1 MDTSSTRYRAPM
13 KKAQLTLSFMVK
25 DWRLS
30 PKTGNKVNLSAL
42 SRLPRWRLWLK
53 NLTANAGDLR
63 DVHSIS
69 GLERSPGR
77 GHGNS
82 LQYSCL
88 KSPYGQRS
96 LVGYSPW
103 GLKESD
109 TLNQLSTHTHTHT
122 HTYTHTALIT
132 SIQLCTGSSSQSS
145 NLKMG
150 NILEKKKLK
159 LSSFLNKVIVHR
171 ENLKE
176 LTKIIKT

>member
-1 MDTSSTRYRAPM
+1 M
-13 KKAQLTLSFMVK
+13 
-25 DWRLS
+25 
-30 PKTGNKVNLSAL
+30 
-42 SRLPRWRLWLK
+42 
-53 NLTANAGDLR
+53 
-63 DVHSIS
+63 
-69 GLERSPGR
+69 
-77 GHGNS
+77 
-82 LQYSCL
+82 
-88 KSPYGQRS
+88 
-96 LVGYSPW
+96 GYSPW

-109 TLNQLSTHTHTHT
+109 TLKQLSTHTHTHT

>member
-1 MDTSSTRYRAPM
+1 M
-13 KKAQLTLSFMVK
+13 
-25 DWRLS
+25 
-30 PKTGNKVNLSAL
+30 
-42 SRLPRWRLWLK
+42 
-53 NLTANAGDLR
+53 
-63 DVHSIS
+63 
-69 GLERSPGR
+69 
-77 GHGNS
+77 
-82 LQYSCL
+82 
-88 KSPYGQRS
+88 
-96 LVGYSPW
+96 GYSPW

-109 TLNQLSTHTHTHT
+109 TLNRLSTHT

-150 NILEKKKLK
+150 NRLEKKKLK

>member
-69 GLERSPGR
+69 GLERSPG
-77 GHGNS
+77 GGNGYT

-88 KSPYGQRS
+88 ENPLDRAAWQATVHRVAESDMTEHPHTKKVIGDPHTAFEEGHI
-96 LVGYSPW
+96 LL
-103 GLKESD
+103 GLKWCVP
-109 TLNQLSTHTHTHT
+109 H
-122 HTYTHTALIT
+122 
-132 SIQLCTGSSSQSS
+132 QSFWP
-145 NLKMG
+145 LK
-150 NILEKKKLK
+150 
-159 LSSFLNKVIVHR
+159 
-171 ENLKE
+171 
-176 LTKIIKT
+176 